1 MNLRKMIGISADS
14 LVTSTCLHPRT
25 STCTYSDYY
34 YYWPNTCTQSSQCRA
49 YDGLQ
54 RALPLH
60 EHRKNSVGRGLVPDD
75 TIETTSSLHL
85 TPSSAF
91 PGSSLLPDGINNIR
105 TIDDQLEAE
114 V

>member
-1 MNLRKMIGISADS
+1 MIGISADS
-14 LVTSTCLHPRT
+14 LVTFYLLTP
-25 STCTYSDYY
+25 TYQYIYLLWLSYY
-34 YYWPNTCTQSSQCRA
+34 YYWPNTQSSQCRA
-49 YDGLQ
+49 YDGVQ